1 MSKYA
6 LVLGCVGREGRRE
19 GVGKVRSVCTFR
31 FRLLSENCLQSE
43 D

>member
-1 MSKYA
+1 MPKYA
-6 LVLGCVGREGRRE
+6 LVLGCVGRE